1 MNARDVTIVTSPSA
15 PDAHLLLA
23 GEPFAAEALGVAD
36 HGVELGVGD
45 RLEHA
50 RRLGEIGGKRLFDQ
64 HRHAALD
71 RCEDR
76 LDMQMLVGGDDG
88 GGDFRPRQQLAM
100 AGGDEIGADAR
111 ADIAAAIV
119 IELGDA
125 DPFHRGMA
133 RRHFAAEQADAAGAD
148 NGEADALGVLL
159 HTFKPARFLR
169 LSSAMPE
176 IVSLESGR
184 STGSLRSADRSAAL

>member
-1 MNARDVTIVTSPSA
+1 MVTSPSA

-45 RLEHA
+45 RVEHA
-50 RRLGEIGGKRLFDQ
+50 GGLREIGGERFFDQ

-71 RCEDR
+71 RGQHR
-76 LDMQMLVGGDDG
+76 LDVQVLVGGDDRA
-88 GGDFRPRQQLAM
+88 GDFRPRQQLAVT
-100 AGGDEIGADAR
+100 GGDEIGADAGC
-111 ADIAAAIV
+111 DVAAAIV

-125 DPFHRGMA
+125 DPFDRGMA

-148 NGEADALGVLL
+148 NGKPDALGAFL
-159 HTFKPARFLR
+159 HTFNPARFLA

-176 IVSLESGR
+176 IVSLVSGR
-184 STGSLRSADRSAAL
+184 STGALRSADRSAAL